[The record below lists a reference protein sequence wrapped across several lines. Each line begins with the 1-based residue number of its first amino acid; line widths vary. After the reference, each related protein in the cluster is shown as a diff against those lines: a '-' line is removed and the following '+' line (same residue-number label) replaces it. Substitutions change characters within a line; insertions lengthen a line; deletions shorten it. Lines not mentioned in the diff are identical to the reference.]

1 LNTGDFSD
9 NSGGFFGLAVIE
21 SIPLVTPGPD
31 TDPTSTASG
40 RPSRILVVEDE
51 RHIARLLEHFL
62 LKEGY
67 SVTVA
72 HDAESAYELIGSAAP
87 DALLLDVVLPGMS
100 GLDLLRRLRR
110 EPRWKNLVVIVLSAQ
125 WFNYDDPAL
134 AEAGATAQCPKPIA
148 PSKLIRKLRD
158 CGIPPQSAVSIPE
171 EFPA

>member
-1 LNTGDFSD
+1 VPEPSALTLS
-9 NSGGFFGLAVIE
+9 LAA
-21 SIPLVTPGPD
+21 T
-31 TDPTSTASG
+31 
-40 RPSRILVVEDE
+40 RPSRVLVVEDE

-72 HDAESAYELIGSAAP
+72 HAAESAYELIGTVSP

-100 GLDLLRRLRR
+100 GFDLLRKLRG
-110 EPRWKNLVVIVLSAQ
+110 EPRWKELVVIVLSAQ
-125 WFNYDDPAL
+125 WFNHDDPAL

-158 CGIPPQSAVSIPE
+158 CGIPPQLSSLIPGKL
-171 EFPA
+171 PT